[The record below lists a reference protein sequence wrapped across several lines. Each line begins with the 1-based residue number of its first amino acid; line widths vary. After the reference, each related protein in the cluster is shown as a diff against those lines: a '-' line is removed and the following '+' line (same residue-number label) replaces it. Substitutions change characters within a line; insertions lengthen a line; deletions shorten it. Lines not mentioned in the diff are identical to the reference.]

1 MARYD
6 RRRGSEGTD
15 DVIGAVYSFYRDGEF
30 QRSVHGPVMMTG
42 ANTVTDRWRLQ
53 DARRGVVVV
62 RTRGDQCRADR
73 EP

>member
-15 DVIGAVYSFYRDGEF
+15 DVIGAVYSFYRVGEF

-42 ANTVTDRWRLQ
+42 ANTVTDRWSESPW
-53 DARRGVVVV
+53 V
-62 RTRGDQCRADR
+62 
-73 EP
+73 